1 MEEDLIEKIISSIKI
16 TLNPS
21 RSFVD
26 NSLVSEGDTVC
37 GASERSQSEY
47 FLDKICD
54 QENLRIDEVVFEVL
68 KSAKLKSRSGLI
80 EDDLQHGVEFISLS
94 ILDKFV
100 IRRWTQLRD
109 EDRSRVRNKL
119 LEISVY
125 GIDNVDDDMILVNST
140 FALRKL
146 CCTFSRVI
154 IQDYFASWKVF
165 VESILDYRSRLMS
178 LDKPGMAILGSGIYL
193 RNRNISNLTRLVL
206 GITKEIS
213 ETLLINNSNINE
225 LNSKMRA
232 SCKNG
237 LCDEIEPILRIISD
251 ELQNACNL
259 KGNRGMMNIDISLVK
274 QSLDCLK
281 NLTNIINSGKLLNLR
296 LDDLLIMLHSTGIL
310 ENDEEILDLF
320 DSLVQNL
327 TKNKKGQVFILDY
340 QDLNRFV
347 LGVANLVKKT
357 VLLPKLF
364 IEDPDYDT
372 SLTHLN
378 WMKLFKDLIEGC
390 IPAIVRIP
398 DNIVLETSNNKMNTI
413 TLIWKIALILCMHPY
428 IAVCDLSIST
438 LCQILR
444 TLAKDFPKNLSK
456 DGLKYFQ
463 LVKDFQID
471 VLLVVIFARSLR
483 IGDPKINYLT
493 DEWSQWNSL
502 ISNMILNSI
511 EKLDS
516 ESFNILFHF
525 QNQSYNFSLII
536 SKYFKL
542 LDQYNIADSS
552 YIKVFSDFE
561 TSENTQI
568 SKNNNMIGSSF
579 NNSYSSLR
587 NRIIQLVNCLVDFG
601 QGILLDQL
609 LETCLNISILI
620 FSSQPFNI
628 KCKKH
633 LAVENSWNNSS
644 QTLCKKLVIVDGIF
658 IILETI
664 ICRVN
669 SKILDTIK
677 NETFPDSDTLCGVGA
692 TSFFDLLSRNIE
704 YREQKIWISSLF
716 KLMNGI
722 LQLSLLDLCGSF
734 LESRR
739 LIFISQTVM
748 CIEWYQELYKNSSS
762 SMISSDEILK
772 IYLSYL
778 LDSGKLRI
786 YELRRTA
793 SNCLSRILLSHP
805 KLFEK
810 NLLLII
816 QLINENLN
824 NSCTCFEEKTILNS
838 VLIAATNA
846 LGDFNK
852 ISESC
857 EMTSKAA
864 FSMIS
869 RNSFRFSN
877 QEEVLEF
884 LFKDLI
890 ESVKISKEPI
900 ESNWKNLILL
910 KNSLTL
916 LFSIFGNIKLPE
928 DFSTLKSGG
937 FLKEESSHFILRHP
951 LENCSRQIFETLCL
965 ITLTFL
971 QISDN
976 HLNTNITN
984 NKFQLEEL
992 NIISLFNSISD
1003 QEWMHRSGIKNQ
1015 SDNKII
1021 KLSQIT
1027 SYKMIFFNSFIQI
1040 RRINFSIRNLL
1051 IKLLVFTFT
1060 LGTYKDIFNDQN
1072 NKIILNPGQYF
1083 DEVNVNLLIKT
1094 LIDPIRY
1101 LPIHILNFI
1110 IKNGLAI
1117 VLSPQSL
1124 PRFQDGH
1131 PTDIFLE
1138 EVFLKRFVP
1147 IVLDRLKSEWQ
1158 NLMIS
1163 QAFILSSSISELK
1176 GSNLEN
1182 LSLSTIPFQDPFKV
1196 LLNLNFDNNE
1206 FQNNIIQDNSLYNVI
1221 YNSHYNDLSET
1232 CLTILKIINGFILS
1246 TNRQWQSNFK
1256 SKTGSKLINY
1266 PDKFKSLSNSDEDF
1280 QMDISFSGYKYNQ
1293 NQYYEDHEFQDSTLM
1308 DCEDLK
1314 NCSSQK
1320 NKVQPKHAVL
1330 SQVFLL
1336 NQNLM
1341 RSCLEILI
1349 EFLSFPDPNILETSL
1364 HIIQRYLQLYINF
1377 TNQGIHSK
1385 YSHIHVFLIK
1395 NLLIQLFKVG
1405 PRALPFDPLNLSPSK
1420 NDNIKIVT
1428 PLNSYIKLNHP
1439 NLLKNSIIDCIQ
1451 SIIRSDQDCLNFIN
1465 NTKNEL
1471 SKDLSNGIL
1480 TCRNISSSNSMN
1492 YNNFLSEQQIPI
1504 PDNILGNA
1512 YENLEFLFSNSN
1524 EYLPSGSERIFSQQ
1538 DLIFMC
1544 KTFLQEHIMD
1554 IVFST
1559 QTPIFSALIGNILQK
1574 LGQISSQNEQN
1585 PYINFT
1591 TFIKPTFLQ

>member
-16 TLNPS
+16 TLDPN
-21 RSFVD
+21 RSSVD
-26 NSLVSEGDTVC
+26 NSLNSEGDIC
-37 GASERSQSEY
+37 GVSERSQSEY

-54 QENLRIDEVVFEVL
+54 QENLRIDELVFEVL
-68 KSAKLKSRSGLI
+68 KSAKLKRKSGLI
-80 EDDLQHGVEFISLS
+80 GDDLQHGVEFISLS

-125 GIDNVDDDMILVNST
+125 GIDNIDDDMILVSSS

-154 IQDYFASWKVF
+154 IQDYFTSWKVF
-165 VESILDYRSRLMS
+165 MESILDYRSRIIS
-178 LDKPGMAILGSGIYL
+178 LDKPGIAILSNSIFL

-232 SCKNG
+232 SCTNG
-237 LCDEIEPILRIISD
+237 LCGEIEPILHIIST

-259 KGNRGMMNIDISLVK
+259 KGNREMMNFDISLVK

-281 NLTNIINSGKLLNLR
+281 NLTNIIDSGKLLNLR
-296 LDDLLIMLHSTGIL
+296 LDDLLIMLHNTGIL
-310 ENDEEILDLF
+310 ENDEEILDLL

-327 TKNKKGQVFILDY
+327 TKNKKGLVFILDY
-340 QDLNRFV
+340 QDLNRFI

-357 VLLPKLF
+357 VLSPKLF
-364 IEDPDYDT
+364 LEDPDYDT

-378 WMKLFKDLIEGC
+378 WIKLFKDLIEGC
-390 IPAIVRIP
+390 IPAVLRIP
-398 DNIVLETSNNKMNTI
+398 DNIILETSNNKMNTI
-413 TLIWKIALILCMHPY
+413 ILIWKIALILCMHPY
-428 IAVCDLSIST
+428 ISVCDLAIST
-438 LCQILR
+438 LCQISR
-444 TLAKDFPKNLSK
+444 ILAKDFPKNLSK
-456 DGLKYFQ
+456 DGSKYFQ
-463 LVKDFQID
+463 LMKDFQID
-471 VLLVVIFARSLR
+471 VLLVVIFVRSLR

-493 DEWSQWNSL
+493 DEWNQWNSL
-502 ISNMILNSI
+502 ILNMIFNSI

-525 QNQSYNFSLII
+525 KNQSYNFSLIT

-552 YIKVFSDFE
+552 HIKVFCDFE
-561 TSENTQI
+561 TSVNTQI
-568 SKNNNMIGSSF
+568 SKNNMIGSSF

-587 NRIIQLVNCLVDFG
+587 NRIIQLVNSLVDFG

-609 LETCLNISILI
+609 LETCLNIAMFI
-620 FSSQPFNI
+620 FSSQPFNMR
-628 KCKKH
+628 CKKH
-633 LAVENSWNNSS
+633 LALQNSYNNSP
-644 QTLCKKLVIVDGIF
+644 QTVCQKLVIVDGIF

-664 ICRVN
+664 LCRIN
-669 SKILDTIK
+669 CKILDIIENDK
-677 NETFPDSDTLCGVGA
+677 FLDSDTQCGVGA
-692 TSFFDLLSRNIE
+692 SSFFDLLSQNTE
-704 YREQKIWISSLF
+704 YKEQKIWISSLF

-762 SMISSDEILK
+762 SMIKSDEILR
-772 IYLSYL
+772 IYMSYL
-778 LDSGKLRI
+778 LDSGGIRI
-786 YELRRTA
+786 HELRKTA
-793 SNCLSRILLSHP
+793 SNCLSRILLSYP

-824 NSCTCFEEKTILNS
+824 NSCTCFEEKTVLNS

-869 RNSFRFSN
+869 RDSFHFSN
-877 QEEVLEF
+877 QEELLEF

-890 ESVKISKEPI
+890 ESVKMSKEPI

-916 LFSIFGNIKLPE
+916 LSSIFGNVKLPE
-928 DFSTLKSGG
+928 DFLTLKNGG
-937 FLKEESSHFILRHP
+937 FLKEENSHFILRHP
-951 LENCSRQIFETLCL
+951 LENVSRQIFETICL
-965 ITLTFL
+965 INLTFL
-971 QISDN
+971 QICDS
-976 HLNTNITN
+976 HLHTNITN
-984 NKFQLEEL
+984 NKSQLEEL
-992 NIISLFNSISD
+992 NIISLFNAISD

-1027 SYKMIFFNSFIQI
+1027 SYKMIFYNSLFQI
-1040 RRINFSIRNLL
+1040 RRITFSIRNLL
-1051 IKLLVFTFT
+1051 IRLLVFTFT
-1060 LGTYKDIFNDQN
+1060 LGTYKDIFNDQS
-1072 NKIILNPGQYF
+1072 NKMILNPGQYF

-1094 LIDPIRY
+1094 LIDPIRS

-1110 IKNGLAI
+1110 IKNGLTI
-1117 VLSPQSL
+1117 ILSPQSL

-1138 EVFLKRFVP
+1138 EVFSNRFVP

-1176 GSNLEN
+1176 NLDLEN
-1182 LSLSTIPFQDPFKV
+1182 ISSSIIPFQDPFKV

-1206 FQNNIIQDNSLYNVI
+1206 FQNNVIQDNSLYNVI

-1232 CLTILKIINGFILS
+1232 CLTILKIINRFILS
-1246 TNRQWQSNFK
+1246 TNRQWQTNFK

-1266 PDKFKSLSNSDEDF
+1266 PNKIKSLSNNNEDF
-1280 QMDISFSGYKYNQ
+1280 QMDSSFSGCQY
-1293 NQYYEDHEFQDSTLM
+1293 NQYYDDHEFQDSILM
-1308 DCEDLK
+1308 DCEDSG
-1314 NCSSQK
+1314 NHSSQK
-1320 NKVQPKHAVL
+1320 NKVQPKHVVL

-1385 YSHIHVFLIK
+1385 YSHIHIFLIK

-1439 NLLKNSIIDCIQ
+1439 NLLKNTIIDCIQ

-1471 SKDLSNGIL
+1471 SKDLSNNIL
-1480 TCRNISSSNSMN
+1480 TCRNISSSNSMT
-1492 YNNFLSEQQIPI
+1492 YNNFLPEQQISI
-1504 PDNILGNA
+1504 PDKILENA
-1512 YENLEFLFSNSN
+1512 YKNLEFLFSSSN

-1538 DLIFMC
+1538 DLILIC

-1574 LGQISSQNEQN
+1574 LSQISSQNEQN